1 MAERKLSPQK
11 VLFST
16 FFAPAAATAEGSLSA
31 LPGRMAVAPC
41 TKFSAELREALPP
54 SLRPLL
60 EWELPLAVEGN
71 SWTEGERG
79 TAGPAAAKL

>member
-41 TKFSAELREALPP
+41 TKFSAELREALLGLGRIDALCHR
-54 SLRPLL
+54 SSALYQIR
-60 EWELPLAVEGN
+60 
-71 SWTEGERG
+71 
-79 TAGPAAAKL
+79 